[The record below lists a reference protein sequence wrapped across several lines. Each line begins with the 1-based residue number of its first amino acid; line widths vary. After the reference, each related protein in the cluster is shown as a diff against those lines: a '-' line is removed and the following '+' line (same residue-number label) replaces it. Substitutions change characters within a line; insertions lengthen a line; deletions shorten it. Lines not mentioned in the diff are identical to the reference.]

1 MFTLRSGEL
10 RSLFTR
16 HRYLRY
22 VRVAVLDLGSTS
34 FRLVVADWD
43 PGIGLVPR
51 VQRRKHLNLGMVV
64 GREGRIP
71 EPHASA
77 AVKAVTKLRRR
88 AELSGTDR
96 IVAVATSALRDAG
109 NGEKVARRL
118 AAAAGVPV
126 HILSG
131 DEEAA
136 LTFRALQAGLP
147 RPGGPVLGVD
157 LGGGSLELAVGTGS
171 RLDWTSSLE
180 LGASRLVGRFI
191 RHDPV
196 TRNERARIEAHI
208 ETILDTLPGD
218 SPWPADCVAAGGTVK
233 ALARLMIASGAA
245 AGPLHGLQ
253 LATVDIEALGEL
265 LLVEEQRRRRRLP
278 GMDRHRVDV
287 LGAGTL
293 VLARLLRRL
302 DLGEVTVS
310 EWGLREGVILEAAEQ
325 AQGVTPEAPLKAPG
339 KGTPVARVSAL
350 REPAVAF

>member
-1 MFTLRSGEL
+1 M
-10 RSLFTR
+10 
-16 HRYLRY
+16 
-22 VRVAVLDLGSTS
+22 
-34 FRLVVADWD
+34 
-43 PGIGLVPR
+43 GLVPR

-71 EPHASA
+71 EPHAST

-147 RPGGPVLGVD
+147 LPDGPVLGVD
-157 LGGGSLELAVGTGS
+157 LGGGSLELAVGTCS

-180 LGASRLVGRFI
+180 LGASRLAGRFI

-208 ETILDTLPGD
+208 EAMLDTVPGD
-218 SPWPADCVAAGGTVK
+218 SVWPAACVAAGGTVK
-233 ALARLMIASGAA
+233 ALARLMMASGAA
-245 AGPLHGLQ
+245 RGPLHGLQ
-253 LATVDIEALGEL
+253 LATVDIEALGEVL
-265 LLVEEQRRRRRLP
+265 LAEKRRRRRRIP

-293 VLARLLRRL
+293 VLTRLLRRL

-325 AQGVTPEAPLKAPG
+325 AQGVPPEAPLKAPG
-339 KGTPVARVSAL
+339 KGTPGTRLPVR